1 MTAKTPQK
9 SPKKVTNPFERI
21 ARWADRL
28 QQRHHIFAFPF
39 AVIKKYGEENAGHQA
54 ALITYYGFLSLFPLL
69 LVATSIVDMFAQN
82 NPQLKQQLANTINEY
97 IPVIGQGLQ
106 DSIHTP
112 TASGWALVLGLLF
125 AFYGAR
131 GIADAVRNVLDYA
144 WIVPRAKRTGF
155 PLNMLKSFAVLI
167 GAGFGLMLT
176 TTLSGYATTAI
187 GNGIGY
193 RVIPLAIN
201 AVLLYVILMFVF
213 KVGSSRPR
221 SRSDL
226 RLGAIIASLG
236 ILVLQV
242 LGSYLMT
249 RYLHNLTGLYG
260 QFALVLAL
268 LFWIYL
274 QAQVFVYAIEIN
286 VVSTH
291 KLWPRSLVQPP
302 LTAADRKAFRLYAE
316 REAYRPGSE
325 QEIEVVFREQ
335 K

>member
-1 MTAKTPQK
+1 MAAKKPSKSPQK
-9 SPKKVTNPFERI
+9 TSNPFERI
-21 ARWADRL
+21 ARWADRV
-28 QQRHHIFAFPF
+28 QQRHHVFSFPF

-69 LVATSIVDMFAQN
+69 LVATSVVDIFAQN
-82 NPQLKQQLANTINEY
+82 NPQLKEQLTNTINDY
-97 IPVIGQGLQ
+97 IPVIGEGLQ
-106 DSIHTP
+106 KSIHTP
-112 TASGWALVLGLLF
+112 TASGWALLLGLLF

-144 WIVPRAKRTGF
+144 WIVPRAKRKGF
-155 PLNMLKSFAVLI
+155 PLNMLKSFAVLL
-167 GAGFGLMLT
+167 GAGVGLILT
-176 TTLSGYATTAI
+176 TTLSGYATAAI
-187 GNGIGY
+187 GNAIGY

-201 AVLLYVILMFVF
+201 ALLLYLIFMFVF

-221 SRSDL
+221 KRSEL
-226 RLGAIIASLG
+226 RLGAIVASVG
-236 ILVLQV
+236 VLVLQV
-242 LGSYLMT
+242 LGTYLMT
-249 RYLHNLTGLYG
+249 RHLHTLTGLYG

-268 LFWIYL
+268 MFWIYL

-286 VVSTH
+286 VVHSY

-302 LTAADRKAFRLYAE
+302 LTMADQQAFRLYAE

-325 QEIEVVFREQ
+325 QTVKVTFNEP